1 MAKLDVE
8 STNITI
14 EKEQIES
21 WYIMFAIPCYDQ
33 QISEA
38 TFMSIIKMTMYCRD
52 RGIKFAISTIT
63 DSLISRARNNIAAKF
78 LANSEF
84 THMMFIDADIG
95 FQASDIIGLLNADK
109 DVIAGIYPKKVIN
122 WNRIESAVKA
132 GVATEE
138 LQFHTGDLVVSLV
151 DHERERVVK
160 LIEPVEV
167 YGAGTGFML
176 IKRTVLETL
185 KDKVD
190 TYLDNDGK
198 SLYEYFFLVKDP
210 VLKQQLTEDY
220 AFCRLCRMNGFKIY
234 VAPWIKLSH
243 TGSYIFTG
251 QPIPVRA

>member
-1 MAKLDVE
+1 MKVLIATPMYGGMCTGEYTRSMTGVVSELAAQ
-8 STNITI
+8 NI
-14 EKEQIES
+14 KVA
-21 WYIMFAIPCYDQ
+21 FAFLYN
-33 QISEA
+33 
-38 TFMSIIKMTMYCRD
+38 
-52 RGIKFAISTIT
+52 
-63 DSLISRARNNIAAKF
+63 DSLITNARNK
-78 LANSEF
+78 LATVFMEHDF
-84 THMMFIDADIG
+84 THLMFIDADIG

-122 WNRIESAVKA
+122 WNRVESAVKA

-160 LIEPVEV
+160 FTEPVEV

-176 IKRTVLETL
+176 IKRTVLEAL

-234 VAPWIKLSH
+234 VAPWVKLSH

>member
-1 MAKLDVE
+1 MKVLIATPMYGGMCTGEYTRSMTGVVSELAAQ
-8 STNITI
+8 NI
-14 EKEQIES
+14 KVA
-21 WYIMFAIPCYDQ
+21 FAFLYN
-33 QISEA
+33 
-38 TFMSIIKMTMYCRD
+38 
-52 RGIKFAISTIT
+52 
-63 DSLISRARNNIAAKF
+63 DSLITNARNK
-78 LANSEF
+78 LATVFMEHDF
-84 THMMFIDADIG
+84 THLMFIDADIG
-95 FQASDIIGLLNADK
+95 FQASDIIGLLGTDK

-122 WNRIESAVKA
+122 WKRVEDAVKA
-132 GVATEE
+132 GVATDE

-160 LIEPVEV
+160 FTEPVEV

-176 IKRTVLETL
+176 IKRTVLEAL

-234 VAPWIKLSH
+234 VAPWVKLSH